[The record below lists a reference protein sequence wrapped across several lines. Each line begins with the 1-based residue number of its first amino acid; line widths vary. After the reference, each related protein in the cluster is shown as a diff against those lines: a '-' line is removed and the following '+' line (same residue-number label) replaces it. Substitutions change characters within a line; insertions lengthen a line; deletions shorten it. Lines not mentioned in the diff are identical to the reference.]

1 MADERKSRSRHA
13 IQGQRWPALMTQA
26 TAAAYLD
33 GSVALLEKQV
43 SRGIMPIPI
52 FYDGKPMWRKE
63 AIDLAL
69 ARLAGEV
76 APDWRDRSPLYHP
89 ELEKPKP
96 KRRW

>member
-1 MADERKSRSRHA
+1 
-13 IQGQRWPALMTQA
+13 MTQA

-43 SRGIMPIPI
+43 SMGIMPMPI
-52 FYDGKPMWRKE
+52 SYADKPMWRKE

-69 ARLAGEV
+69 GRLAGEV
-76 APDWRDRSPLYHP
+76 APDWRDSSPLYHP
-89 ELEKPKP
+89 ELAKPKP

>member
-1 MADERKSRSRHA
+1 MTER
-13 IQGQRWPALMTQA
+13 

-43 SRGIMPIPI
+43 SKGIMPIPI
-52 FYDGKPMWRKE
+52 FYDGKPMWQKE

-76 APDWRDRSPLYHP
+76 APDWRDKSPLHHP
-89 ELEKPKP
+89 ELAKPKP